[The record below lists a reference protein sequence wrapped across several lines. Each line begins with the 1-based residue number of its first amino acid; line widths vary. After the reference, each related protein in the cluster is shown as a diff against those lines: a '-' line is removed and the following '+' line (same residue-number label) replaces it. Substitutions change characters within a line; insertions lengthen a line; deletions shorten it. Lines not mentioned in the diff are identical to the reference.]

1 MDFIALATKA
11 QKELDGEIARLKTY
25 EDQLNIKASALASK
39 TEQVEKREGELNAKE
54 KQLQAREEGVS
65 MRELTV
71 RRDTDVQKDLDT
83 AISLNR
89 EAVEERRK
97 AQEYR
102 DDAKMKLEDLER
114 REVALSEREKTY
126 KQEIELEV
134 MRNFT
139 FRK

>member
-39 TEQVEKREGELNAKE
+39 TEQVEKKEGELNAKE

>member
-25 EDQLNIKASALASK
+25 EDQLNIKSSTLASQV
-39 TEQVEKREGELNAKE
+39 EQVEKKEGELNAKE
-54 KQLQAREEGVS
+54 KQLQSREEGVS

-114 REVALSEREKTY
+114 REIALSEREKTY

>member
-25 EDQLNIKASALASK
+25 EDQLNIKSSTLASQV
-39 TEQVEKREGELNAKE
+39 EQVEKKEGELNAKE
-54 KQLQAREEGVS
+54 KQLQSREEGVS